1 MYRECIETNKKN
13 GGSICIFESFV
24 LSLQKIT
31 IVFAQKMDWQTAIYR
46 VGSYLRHCL
55 TARHTG
61 GHGIHS
67 PYLFEWVRLVMRDEH
82 SYYAWEKIENVR
94 ERMLG
99 DTRVV
104 EFVDYG
110 AGIGSRESE
119 NGSRE
124 SGVESPKT
132 GIRNRESGIRKRE
145 SGVGS
150 PKTKNGN
157 REARDRR
164 KVSDIAKR
172 SLAKKKYAQMLARL
186 VNWLGDGR
194 LAIGDGQLAIGDGQ
208 LAIGDGRLII
218 VELGTSLG
226 VTTAYMAAMDK
237 RNKVITYEGCPAV
250 AEIAKENWKALGIKN
265 IDCRVGEIT
274 ADMLD
279 RDLERVDVAFIDAN
293 HTYAG
298 TRAYFNVLAKKVHPK
313 SVIVVDDIHYN
324 KEMEKAWHEICE
336 DERVT
341 STMDLYQMGLV
352 FFDKDYWK
360 RDYRIRV

>member
-1 MYRECIETNKKN
+1 M
-13 GGSICIFESFV
+13 V
-24 LSLQKIT
+24 LS
-31 IVFAQKMDWQTAIYR
+31 
-46 VGSYLRHCL
+46 
-55 TARHTG
+55 
-61 GHGIHS
+61 
-67 PYLFEWVRLVMRDEH
+67 DEN
-82 SYYAWEKIENVR
+82 SYYAWGEIEKVR
-94 ERMLG
+94 AKMLT
-99 DTRVV
+99 DTRVM

-110 AGIGSRESE
+110 AGIGNRESE
-119 NGSRE
+119 
-124 SGVESPKT
+124 
-132 GIRNRESGIRKRE
+132 
-145 SGVGS
+145 
-150 PKTKNGN
+150 NGN

-186 VNWLGDGR
+186 VNWVGRPLLTSPSRGGIGDRR
-194 LAIGDGQLAIGDGQ
+194 LAIGDWLT
-208 LAIGDGRLII
+208 I

-250 AEIAKENWKALGIKN
+250 AEIAKENWEALGLKN

-274 ADMLD
+274 AEILD

-298 TRAYFNVLAKKVHPK
+298 TRAYFNVLAEKVHRK
-313 SVIVVDDIHYN
+313 SVMIVDDIHYN
-324 KEMEKAWHEICE
+324 KEMEQAWREICA

>member
-1 MYRECIETNKKN
+1 
-13 GGSICIFESFV
+13 
-24 LSLQKIT
+24 
-31 IVFAQKMDWQTAIYR
+31 MDWQTAIYR

-67 PYLFEWVRLVMRDEH
+67 PYLFEWVRMVLSDEN
-82 SYYAWEKIENVR
+82 SYYAWGEIEKVR
-94 ERMLG
+94 ARMLA
-99 DTRVV
+99 DRRVM

-110 AGIGSRESE
+110 AGIGNRESE
-119 NGSRE
+119 
-124 SGVESPKT
+124 
-132 GIRNRESGIRKRE
+132 
-145 SGVGS
+145 
-150 PKTKNGN
+150 NGN

-186 VNWLGDGR
+186 VNWLGRPLLTSPSRGG
-194 LAIGDGQLAIGDGQ
+194 IGDGQLAMGNG
-208 LAIGDGRLII
+208 LII

-237 RNKVITYEGCPAV
+237 RNKLITYEGCPAV
-250 AEIAKENWKALGIKN
+250 AEIAKENWEALGLKN

-274 ADMLD
+274 AEILD

-298 TRAYFNVLAKKVHPK
+298 TRAYFNVLAEKMHRK
-313 SVIVVDDIHYN
+313 SVMIVDDIHYN
-324 KEMEKAWHEICE
+324 KEMEQAWREICA

>member
-1 MYRECIETNKKN
+1 M
-13 GGSICIFESFV
+13 S
-24 LSLQKIT
+24 
-31 IVFAQKMDWQTAIYR
+31 
-46 VGSYLRHCL
+46 
-55 TARHTG
+55 
-61 GHGIHS
+61 
-67 PYLFEWVRLVMRDEH
+67 DEN
-82 SYYAWEKIENVR
+82 SYYAWGEIEKVR
-94 ERMLG
+94 ARMLG

-110 AGIGSRESE
+110 AGIGNRESE
-119 NGSRE
+119 
-124 SGVESPKT
+124 
-132 GIRNRESGIRKRE
+132 
-145 SGVGS
+145 
-150 PKTKNGN
+150 NGN

-186 VNWLGDGR
+186 VNWVGR
-194 LAIGDGQLAIGDGQ
+194 PLLTSPSRGGIGDWQLAIGNG
-208 LAIGDGRLII
+208 LII

-237 RNKVITYEGCPAV
+237 RNKLITYEGCPAV
-250 AEIAKENWKALGIKN
+250 AEIAKENWEALGLKN

-274 ADMLD
+274 ADILD

-298 TRAYFNVLAKKVHPK
+298 TRAYFNVLAEKVHRK
-313 SVIVVDDIHYN
+313 SVMIVDDIHYN
-324 KEMEKAWHEICE
+324 KEMEQAWREICA

>member
-1 MYRECIETNKKN
+1 
-13 GGSICIFESFV
+13 
-24 LSLQKIT
+24 
-31 IVFAQKMDWQTAIYR
+31 MDWQTAIYR
-46 VGSYLRHCL
+46 VGSYLKHCL

-67 PYLFEWVRLVMRDEH
+67 PYLFEWVRMVMSDEN
-82 SYYAWEKIENVR
+82 SYYAWGEIEKVR
-94 ERMLG
+94 AKMLADERE
-99 DTRVV
+99 VS
-104 EFVDYG
+104 FVDYG
-110 AGIGSRESE
+110 AGRPHPT
-119 NGSRE
+119 
-124 SGVESPKT
+124 SP
-132 GIRNRESGIRKRE
+132 
-145 SGVGS
+145 
-150 PKTKNGN
+150 TKG
-157 REARDRR
+157 RGRDYRR
-164 KVSDIAKR
+164 ICDIAKG

-186 VNWLGDGR
+186 VNWVGDG
-194 LAIGDGQLAIGDGQ
+194 LT
-208 LAIGDGRLII
+208 I

-250 AEIAKENWKALGIKN
+250 AEIAKENWEALGLEN

-274 ADMLD
+274 ADILD

-298 TRAYFNVLAKKVHPK
+298 TRAYFNVLAEKVHRK
-313 SVIVVDDIHYN
+313 SVMIVDDIHYN
-324 KEMEKAWHEICE
+324 KEMEQAWREICA

>member
-1 MYRECIETNKKN
+1 M
-13 GGSICIFESFV
+13 S
-24 LSLQKIT
+24 
-31 IVFAQKMDWQTAIYR
+31 
-46 VGSYLRHCL
+46 
-55 TARHTG
+55 
-61 GHGIHS
+61 
-67 PYLFEWVRLVMRDEH
+67 DEN
-82 SYYAWEKIENVR
+82 SYYAWGEIEKVR
-94 ERMLG
+94 AKMLA
-99 DTRVV
+99 DTREV

-110 AGIGSRESE
+110 AGIGNRESE
-119 NGSRE
+119 
-124 SGVESPKT
+124 
-132 GIRNRESGIRKRE
+132 
-145 SGVGS
+145 
-150 PKTKNGN
+150 NGN

-186 VNWLGDGR
+186 VNWLERPLLTSPLRGGIGDRR
-194 LAIGDGQLAIGDGQ
+194 LAIGDG
-208 LAIGDGRLII
+208 LII

-237 RNKVITYEGCPAV
+237 RNRVITYEGCPAV
-250 AEIAKENWKALGIKN
+250 AEIAKENWEALGLKN

-274 ADMLD
+274 ADILD

-298 TRAYFNVLAKKVHPK
+298 TRAYFNVLAEKVHRK
-313 SVIVVDDIHYN
+313 SVMIVDDIHYN
-324 KEMEKAWHEICE
+324 KEMEQAWREICA

>member
-1 MYRECIETNKKN
+1 
-13 GGSICIFESFV
+13 
-24 LSLQKIT
+24 
-31 IVFAQKMDWQTAIYR
+31 
-46 VGSYLRHCL
+46 
-55 TARHTG
+55 
-61 GHGIHS
+61 
-67 PYLFEWVRLVMRDEH
+67 
-82 SYYAWEKIENVR
+82 
-94 ERMLG
+94 MLG
-99 DTRVV
+99 DTRVM

-110 AGIGSRESE
+110 AGIGNRESE
-119 NGSRE
+119 
-124 SGVESPKT
+124 
-132 GIRNRESGIRKRE
+132 
-145 SGVGS
+145 
-150 PKTKNGN
+150 NGN

-186 VNWLGDGR
+186 VNWVGR
-194 LAIGDGQLAIGDGQ
+194 PLLTSPSRGGIGDWQLAIGDG
-208 LAIGDGRLII
+208 LII

-250 AEIAKENWKALGIKN
+250 AEIAKENWEALGLKN

-274 ADMLD
+274 AEILD
-279 RDLERVDVAFIDAN
+279 KDLERVDVAFIDAN

-298 TRAYFNVLAKKVHPK
+298 TRAYFNVLAEKVHRK
-313 SVIVVDDIHYN
+313 SVMIVDDIHYN
-324 KEMEKAWHEICE
+324 KEMEQAWREICA

>member
-1 MYRECIETNKKN
+1 M
-13 GGSICIFESFV
+13 V
-24 LSLQKIT
+24 LS
-31 IVFAQKMDWQTAIYR
+31 
-46 VGSYLRHCL
+46 
-55 TARHTG
+55 
-61 GHGIHS
+61 
-67 PYLFEWVRLVMRDEH
+67 DEN
-82 SYYAWEKIENVR
+82 SYYAWGEIEKVR
-94 ERMLG
+94 ARMLG
-99 DTRVV
+99 DTRVM

-110 AGIGSRESE
+110 AGIGNRESE
-119 NGSRE
+119 
-124 SGVESPKT
+124 
-132 GIRNRESGIRKRE
+132 
-145 SGVGS
+145 
-150 PKTKNGN
+150 NGN

-186 VNWLGDGR
+186 VNWVGR
-194 LAIGDGQLAIGDGQ
+194 PLLTSPSRGGIGDWQLAIGDG
-208 LAIGDGRLII
+208 LII

-250 AEIAKENWKALGIKN
+250 AEIAKENWEALGLKN

-274 ADMLD
+274 AEILD
-279 RDLERVDVAFIDAN
+279 KDLERVDVAFIDAN

-298 TRAYFNVLAKKVHPK
+298 TRAYFNVLAEKVHRK
-313 SVIVVDDIHYN
+313 SVMIVDDIHYN
-324 KEMEKAWHEICE
+324 KEMEQAWREICA

>member
-1 MYRECIETNKKN
+1 M
-13 GGSICIFESFV
+13 
-24 LSLQKIT
+24 QKIT
-31 IVFAQKMDWQTAIYR
+31 VVFAQKMDWQTAIYR

-67 PYLFEWVRLVMRDEH
+67 PYLFEWVRLVLRDEH

-94 ERMLG
+94 ERMLA
-99 DTRVV
+99 DNRTV

-119 NGSRE
+119 NGNRE

-132 GIRNRESGIRKRE
+132 KI
-145 SGVGS
+145 
-150 PKTKNGN
+150 GN

-186 VNWLGDGR
+186 VNWLGDER
-194 LAIGDGQLAIGDGQ
+194 LAIGDGQLAMGDGR
-208 LAIGDGRLII
+208 LAMGDGRLIV

-298 TRAYFNVLAKKVHPK
+298 TRAYFNVLAEKVHPK

>member
-1 MYRECIETNKKN
+1 
-13 GGSICIFESFV
+13 
-24 LSLQKIT
+24 
-31 IVFAQKMDWQTAIYR
+31 MDWQTAIYR

-67 PYLFEWVRLVMRDEH
+67 PYLFEWVRMVLSDEN
-82 SYYAWEKIENVR
+82 SYYAWGEIEKVR
-94 ERMLG
+94 AKMLT
-99 DTRVV
+99 DTRVM

-110 AGIGSRESE
+110 AGIGNRESE
-119 NGSRE
+119 
-124 SGVESPKT
+124 
-132 GIRNRESGIRKRE
+132 
-145 SGVGS
+145 
-150 PKTKNGN
+150 NGN

-186 VNWLGDGR
+186 VNWVGGPLLTSPSRGG
-194 LAIGDGQLAIGDGQ
+194 IGDWQLAMGNG
-208 LAIGDGRLII
+208 LII

-250 AEIAKENWKALGIKN
+250 AEIAKENWEALGLKN

-274 ADMLD
+274 AEILD

-298 TRAYFNVLAKKVHPK
+298 TRAYFNVLAEKVHRK
-313 SVIVVDDIHYN
+313 SVMIVDDIHYN
-324 KEMEKAWHEICE
+324 KEMEQAWREICA

>member
-1 MYRECIETNKKN
+1 M
-13 GGSICIFESFV
+13 S
-24 LSLQKIT
+24 
-31 IVFAQKMDWQTAIYR
+31 
-46 VGSYLRHCL
+46 
-55 TARHTG
+55 
-61 GHGIHS
+61 
-67 PYLFEWVRLVMRDEH
+67 DEN
-82 SYYAWEKIENVR
+82 SYYAWGEIEKVR
-94 ERMLG
+94 ARMLG

-110 AGIGSRESE
+110 AGIGNRESE
-119 NGSRE
+119 
-124 SGVESPKT
+124 
-132 GIRNRESGIRKRE
+132 
-145 SGVGS
+145 
-150 PKTKNGN
+150 NGN

-186 VNWLGDGR
+186 VNWLGDG
-194 LAIGDGQLAIGDGQ
+194 LT
-208 LAIGDGRLII
+208 I

-250 AEIAKENWKALGIKN
+250 AEIAKENWEALGLKN

-274 ADMLD
+274 ADILD
-279 RDLERVDVAFIDAN
+279 RDLERVDVAFLDAN

-298 TRAYFNVLAKKVHPK
+298 TRAYFNVLAEKVHRK
-313 SVIVVDDIHYN
+313 SVMIVDDIHYN
-324 KEMEKAWHEICE
+324 KEMEQAWREICA

>member
-1 MYRECIETNKKN
+1 M
-13 GGSICIFESFV
+13 S
-24 LSLQKIT
+24 
-31 IVFAQKMDWQTAIYR
+31 
-46 VGSYLRHCL
+46 
-55 TARHTG
+55 
-61 GHGIHS
+61 
-67 PYLFEWVRLVMRDEH
+67 DEN
-82 SYYAWEKIENVR
+82 SYYAWGEIEKVR
-94 ERMLG
+94 AKMLT
-99 DTRVV
+99 DTRVM

-110 AGIGSRESE
+110 AGIGNRESE
-119 NGSRE
+119 
-124 SGVESPKT
+124 
-132 GIRNRESGIRKRE
+132 
-145 SGVGS
+145 
-150 PKTKNGN
+150 NGN

-186 VNWLGDGR
+186 VNWLGRPLLTSPSRGG
-194 LAIGDGQLAIGDGQ
+194 IGDGQLAMGNG
-208 LAIGDGRLII
+208 LII

-237 RNKVITYEGCPAV
+237 RNKLITYEGCPAV
-250 AEIAKENWKALGIKN
+250 AEIAKENWEALGLKN

-274 ADMLD
+274 AEILD

-298 TRAYFNVLAKKVHPK
+298 TRAYFNVLAEKVHRK
-313 SVIVVDDIHYN
+313 SVMIVDDIHYN
-324 KEMEKAWHEICE
+324 KEMEQAWHEICA

>member
-1 MYRECIETNKKN
+1 M
-13 GGSICIFESFV
+13 S
-24 LSLQKIT
+24 
-31 IVFAQKMDWQTAIYR
+31 
-46 VGSYLRHCL
+46 
-55 TARHTG
+55 
-61 GHGIHS
+61 
-67 PYLFEWVRLVMRDEH
+67 DEN
-82 SYYAWEKIENVR
+82 SYYAWGEIEKVR

-99 DTRVV
+99 DTRVM

-110 AGIGSRESE
+110 AGIGNRESE
-119 NGSRE
+119 
-124 SGVESPKT
+124 
-132 GIRNRESGIRKRE
+132 
-145 SGVGS
+145 
-150 PKTKNGN
+150 NGN

-186 VNWLGDGR
+186 VNWLGNGL
-194 LAIGDGQLAIGDGQ
+194 LAIGDR
-208 LAIGDGRLII
+208 RLVI

-250 AEIAKENWKALGIKN
+250 AEIAKENWEALGLKN

-274 ADMLD
+274 ADILD

-298 TRAYFNVLAKKVHPK
+298 TRAYFNVLAEKVHRK
-313 SVIVVDDIHYN
+313 SVMIVDDIHYN
-324 KEMEKAWHEICE
+324 KEMEQAWREICA

>member
-1 MYRECIETNKKN
+1 
-13 GGSICIFESFV
+13 
-24 LSLQKIT
+24 
-31 IVFAQKMDWQTAIYR
+31 MDWQTAIYR

-67 PYLFEWVRLVMRDEH
+67 PYLFEWVRLVLRDEH

-94 ERMLG
+94 ERMLA
-99 DTRVV
+99 DNRTV

-119 NGSRE
+119 NGNRE

-132 GIRNRESGIRKRE
+132 KI
-145 SGVGS
+145 
-150 PKTKNGN
+150 GN

-186 VNWLGDGR
+186 VNWLGDER
-194 LAIGDGQLAIGDGQ
+194 LAIGDGQLAMGDGR
-208 LAIGDGRLII
+208 LAMGDGRLIV

-298 TRAYFNVLAKKVHPK
+298 TRAYFNVLAEKVHPK

>member
-1 MYRECIETNKKN
+1 M
-13 GGSICIFESFV
+13 S
-24 LSLQKIT
+24 
-31 IVFAQKMDWQTAIYR
+31 
-46 VGSYLRHCL
+46 
-55 TARHTG
+55 
-61 GHGIHS
+61 
-67 PYLFEWVRLVMRDEH
+67 DEN
-82 SYYAWEKIENVR
+82 SYYAWGEIEKVR
-94 ERMLG
+94 AKMLA
-99 DTRVV
+99 DTREV

-110 AGIGSRESE
+110 AGIGNRESE
-119 NGSRE
+119 
-124 SGVESPKT
+124 
-132 GIRNRESGIRKRE
+132 
-145 SGVGS
+145 
-150 PKTKNGN
+150 NGN

-186 VNWLGDGR
+186 VNWVGSPLLTSPSRGG
-194 LAIGDGQLAIGDGQ
+194 IGDRQLAIGDW
-208 LAIGDGRLII
+208 LTI

-250 AEIAKENWKALGIKN
+250 AEIAKENWEALGLKN

-274 ADMLD
+274 AEILD

-298 TRAYFNVLAKKVHPK
+298 TRAYFNVLAEKVHRK
-313 SVIVVDDIHYN
+313 SVMIVDDIHYN
-324 KEMEKAWHEICE
+324 KEMEQAWREICA

>member
-1 MYRECIETNKKN
+1 M
-13 GGSICIFESFV
+13 
-24 LSLQKIT
+24 LS
-31 IVFAQKMDWQTAIYR
+31 
-46 VGSYLRHCL
+46 
-55 TARHTG
+55 
-61 GHGIHS
+61 
-67 PYLFEWVRLVMRDEH
+67 DEN
-82 SYYAWEKIENVR
+82 SYYAWGEIEKVR
-94 ERMLG
+94 AKMLA
-99 DTRVV
+99 DTREV

-110 AGIGSRESE
+110 AGIGNRESE
-119 NGSRE
+119 
-124 SGVESPKT
+124 
-132 GIRNRESGIRKRE
+132 
-145 SGVGS
+145 
-150 PKTKNGN
+150 NGN

-164 KVSDIAKR
+164 KVSDIAKG

-186 VNWLGDGR
+186 VNWLGGPLLTSPSRGGIGDGRLAMGDGR
-194 LAIGDGQLAIGDGQ
+194 LAIGDWQLAIGDRQ
-208 LAIGDGRLII
+208 LAMGDGLTI

-250 AEIAKENWKALGIKN
+250 AEIAKENWEALGLKN

-274 ADMLD
+274 AERLD
-279 RDLERVDVAFIDAN
+279 KDLELVDVAFIDAN

-298 TRAYFNVLAKKVHPK
+298 TRAYFNVLAEKVHRK
-313 SVIVVDDIHYN
+313 SVMIVDDIHYN
-324 KEMEKAWHEICE
+324 KEMEQAWREICA

>member
-1 MYRECIETNKKN
+1 
-13 GGSICIFESFV
+13 
-24 LSLQKIT
+24 
-31 IVFAQKMDWQTAIYR
+31 
-46 VGSYLRHCL
+46 
-55 TARHTG
+55 
-61 GHGIHS
+61 
-67 PYLFEWVRLVMRDEH
+67 MRDENN
-82 SYYAWEKIENVR
+82 YYAWEAIENR
-94 ERMLG
+94 RRMMLA
-99 DTRVV
+99 DNRIV

-110 AGIGSRESE
+110 AGIGNRESENGNRESGVRKRETGIGNRESE

-124 SGVESPKT
+124 SG
-132 GIRNRESGIRKRE
+132 IRKRESGIGSRESENENRE

-150 PKTKNGN
+150 PKTRIGN
-157 REARDRR
+157 RESGDRR

-194 LAIGDGQLAIGDGQ
+194 LGIGDWQLGIGDGQLIV
-208 LAIGDGRLII
+208 

-293 HTYAG
+293 HTHAG
-298 TRAYFNVLAKKVHPK
+298 TRAYFNVLAEKVHAK

>member
-1 MYRECIETNKKN
+1 M
-13 GGSICIFESFV
+13 S
-24 LSLQKIT
+24 
-31 IVFAQKMDWQTAIYR
+31 
-46 VGSYLRHCL
+46 
-55 TARHTG
+55 
-61 GHGIHS
+61 
-67 PYLFEWVRLVMRDEH
+67 DEN
-82 SYYAWEKIENVR
+82 SYYAWGEIEKVR
-94 ERMLG
+94 AKMLA
-99 DTRVV
+99 DTREV

-110 AGIGSRESE
+110 AGIGNRESE
-119 NGSRE
+119 
-124 SGVESPKT
+124 
-132 GIRNRESGIRKRE
+132 
-145 SGVGS
+145 
-150 PKTKNGN
+150 NGN

-186 VNWLGDGR
+186 VNWLGNGL
-194 LAIGDGQLAIGDGQ
+194 LAIGDR
-208 LAIGDGRLII
+208 RLVI

-250 AEIAKENWKALGIKN
+250 AEIAQENWKALGLKN

-274 ADMLD
+274 AEILD

-298 TRAYFNVLAKKVHPK
+298 TRAYFNVLAEKVHRK
-313 SVIVVDDIHYN
+313 SVMIVDDIHYN
-324 KEMEKAWHEICE
+324 KEMEQAWREICA